1 MANNQIQPYIYDP
14 ESDPEAVIEH
24 DQQQQ
29 QRLQQ
34 DVSMWGVLELYIF
47 A

>member
-14 ESDPEAVIEH
+14 ESDPEAEIEH
-24 DQQQQ
+24 EQ

-34 DVSMWGVLELYIF
+34 DVSMWYVLKLYIF